1 MIGSLVE
8 NSPMRSHRR
17 ASSRLQAI
25 LWVLSSTNTSKGQGM
40 WNGIKGWL
48 WCSMDL
54 MATAGL
60 SMPMASRIFTSQA
73 VVNRTERF
81 TQLRA
86 RSWQTSNN
94 SPIYNSSRST
104 MSTAI
109 PASHSAEPTRFPSAS
124 TPHLRRAPHQPLRQ
138 QIPPPLPPAQRG
150 LQLLL
155 LRLPSHQHLPPR
167 VLLLRR

>member
-1 MIGSLVE
+1 MIGSLVA

-17 ASSRLQAI
+17 ASSHLQAI
-25 LWVLSSTNTSKGQGM
+25 SWAPSLMNTSRVQGM

-54 MATAGL
+54 QATAGL
-60 SMPMASRIFTSQA
+60 PMPMASRIFTSQA

-94 SPIYNSSRST
+94 SPIYNSSRSM
-104 MSTAI
+104 MSMAI
-109 PASHSAEPTRFPSAS
+109 PASHSAAVTRFPSAS
-124 TPHLRRAPHQPLRQ
+124 TPHLRRAPPQPLRQ
-138 QIPPPLPPAQRG
+138 QIHQLKHLAQRT
-150 LQLLL
+150 LRL
-155 LRLPSHQHLPPR
+155 LRLHLPSHRHLPPR